1 MIYLITFVFLKPESF
16 SKSIMKKLFILL
28 VVVLS
33 ACNPA
38 KKTESTESEVVNVYS
53 QRHYDVDK
61 VVFDKFTE
69 ATGIT
74 VNVVQAGADE
84 LITRMEQ
91 EGANSPADL
100 FFTVD
105 AARLN
110 RAKQLGLLQTA
121 ETTANPTFSDP
132 EKFWHGITYRARV
145 IAYDKEKVNPA
156 DLSTYEDLANEK
168 WAGKILVRSS
178 TNGYNQSLLA
188 SILYASDEATA
199 EAWAKGV
206 VNNMAREPE
215 GGDRDQ
221 VKAIAAGVG
230 EIAITNTY
238 YVGLLLNSPNPEEV
252 KVGES
257 VGIFFPNQ
265 EGRGTH
271 VNVSGIGV
279 TKNSPNKDNALAFI
293 EFLLTDDIQRLY
305 ADESFEYPTSP
316 TVQAHP
322 SVAAW
327 GTFKPDGLGFAT
339 DKSYTDQAVLIFDR
353 AGWK

>member
-1 MIYLITFVFLKPESF
+1 
-16 SKSIMKKLFILL
+16 MKKLLILL
-28 VVVLS
+28 AAVVI

-38 KKTESTESEVVNVYS
+38 TKKEAASKELNIYS

-61 VVFDKFTE
+61 TVFDLFTE
-69 ATGIT
+69 KTGIK

-84 LITRMEQ
+84 LITRLEQ
-91 EGANSPADL
+91 EGANSLADL

-110 RAKQLGLLQTA
+110 RAKQLDLLQTA
-121 ETTANPTFSDP
+121 ETNANPAFSDP
-132 EKFWHGITYRARV
+132 ENFWHGITYRARV
-145 IAYDKEKVNPA
+145 IAYDKEKVDPSE
-156 DLSTYEDLANEK
+156 LSTYEDLANEK

-178 TNGYNQSLLA
+178 TSGYNQSLLA
-188 SILYASDEATA
+188 SILFASDEATA
-199 EAWAKGV
+199 EAWATGV
-206 VNNMAREPE
+206 VKNMARDPE

-238 YVGLLLNSPNPEEV
+238 YVGLLLNSTNPEEV

-265 EGRGTH
+265 DGRGTH

-279 TKNSPNKDNALAFI
+279 TKNAPNKANALTFI
-293 EFLLTDDIQRLY
+293 EFLLSDEVQTLY
-305 ADESFEYPTSP
+305 ANTSFEYPTSAS
-316 TVQAHP
+316 VQPHP

-327 GTFKPDGLGFAT
+327 GTFKADGLGFAK
-339 DKSYTDQAVLIFDR
+339 DKSYTDQSVLIFDR